1 MGWLVFS
8 NLYVALC
15 GAALT
20 AATYPLLGLPPRID
34 AAVGLV
40 FAATLVVY
48 NLDRLVDPHREVAA
62 AEASQHERWV
72 SEHRGLLWALTA
84 VAGAGC
90 VAAALA
96 MRPVAQLS
104 LVIPAALALGYCLPV
119 VPWRGEWHRLKELPG
134 AKLLLI
140 GVVWTF
146 ATAALPMLQTGAGAE
161 TGWTPAVV
169 LVLGRLLFILAVAL
183 PFDLP
188 DMARDRASGIVTLPQ
203 AVGVAGARQ
212 VGLVLTLGFV
222 ACAAFHP
229 WPVAAAL
236 LVSGAVTAIMVA
248 QMSVK
253 RGVWY
258 YEVGLDG
265 LLPLQAALIL
275 AVVLRP

>member
-34 AAVGLV
+34 AVVGLV

-48 NLDRLVDPHREVAA
+48 NLDRLVDPHRDVAA
-62 AEASQHERWV
+62 ADASQHERWV
-72 SEHRGLLWALTA
+72 SEHCGLLWALTFL
-84 VAGAGC
+84 AGAGC

-96 MRPVAQLS
+96 LRPVAQLS

-119 VPWRGEWHRLKELPG
+119 VRWRGRWRRLKELPG

-146 ATAALPMLQTGAGAE
+146 ATAALPMLQSGAE
-161 TGWTPAVV
+161 WSGIAVSV
-169 LVLGRLLFILAVAL
+169 LLLGRLLFILTVAL

-203 AVGVAGARQ
+203 AVGVTGARQ
-212 VGLVLTLGFV
+212 VGLMLTLGFV
-222 ACAAFHP
+222 VCATFHP
-229 WPVAAAL
+229 WPAAAAL
-236 LVSGAVTAIMVA
+236 LVSGMLTAIMVA

-275 AVVLRP
+275 AVVLWP

>member
-34 AAVGLV
+34 AVVGLV

-62 AEASQHERWV
+62 ADASQHERWV

-84 VAGAGC
+84 VAGVCC

-96 MRPVAQLS
+96 LRPVAQLS

-119 VPWRGEWHRLKELPG
+119 VPWRGRWRRLKELPG

-140 GVVWTF
+140 GAVWTF
-146 ATAALPMLQTGAGAE
+146 ATAALPMLQSGS
-161 TGWTPAVV
+161 GWSGIAVSV
-169 LVLGRLLFILAVAL
+169 LLLGRLLFILAVAL

-188 DMARDRASGIVTLPQ
+188 DMARDRAGGIVTLPQ
-203 AVGVAGARQ
+203 VVGVAGARQ
-212 VGLVLTLGFV
+212 VGLMLTLGFV
-222 ACAAFHP
+222 VCATFHP
-229 WPVAAAL
+229 WPAAAAL
-236 LVSGAVTAIMVA
+236 FVSGTATAIMIA

-275 AVVLRP
+275 AVVLWP

>member
-34 AAVGLV
+34 AVVGLV

-48 NLDRLVDPHREVAA
+48 NLDRLVDPHRDVAA
-62 AEASQHERWV
+62 ADASQHERWV

-90 VAAALA
+90 AAAALA
-96 MRPVAQLS
+96 LRPVAQLS
-104 LVIPAALALGYCLPV
+104 LVIPAGLALGYCLPV
-119 VPWRGEWHRLKELPG
+119 VRWRGRWRRLKELTG

-146 ATAALPMLQTGAGAE
+146 ATAALPIFQSGAE
-161 TGWTPAVV
+161 WSGIAVSV
-169 LVLGRLLFILAVAL
+169 LLLGRQLFILAVAL

-203 AVGVAGARQ
+203 VVGVAGARQ
-212 VGLVLTLGFV
+212 VGLMLTLGFGV
-222 ACAAFHP
+222 CAAIHP
-229 WPVAAAL
+229 WPMAAAL
-236 LVSGAVTAIMVA
+236 LVSGAVTAILIA

-275 AVVLRP
+275 AVMLRP